1 MFQLCPLKKEGGSV
15 TQKRQEVGRGM
26 RLCVNQTGDRMDE
39 NFLGSRVHEINELTV
54 ITADGYKQ
62 FVSDLQK
69 GIRADLYDRPKAAT
83 PEYFAGRRVVVEG
96 KETKVTEE
104 QALSIYRYLVKNDYI
119 DDDGHVLDSY
129 RHDLEAGT
137 QAPLPDRCKELG
149 DNVHRLVRG
158 IFDENVLK
166 EMVRDAS

>member
-1 MFQLCPLKKEGGSV
+1 MDSSLKRGTDISDDVSAYDLIMKDKERLLSFENPVRFIFSHSALREGWDNPNVFQLCPLKKEGGSV

-83 PEYFAGRRVVVEG
+83 PEYFAGRRVMVDG
-96 KETKVTEE
+96 KETKVTDN
-104 QALSIYRYLVKNDYI
+104 QANAIYRLS
-119 DDDGHVLDSY
+119 DSEWLY
-129 RHDLEAGT
+129 
-137 QAPLPDRCKELG
+137 
-149 DNVHRLVRG
+149 
-158 IFDENVLK
+158 
-166 EMVRDAS
+166 